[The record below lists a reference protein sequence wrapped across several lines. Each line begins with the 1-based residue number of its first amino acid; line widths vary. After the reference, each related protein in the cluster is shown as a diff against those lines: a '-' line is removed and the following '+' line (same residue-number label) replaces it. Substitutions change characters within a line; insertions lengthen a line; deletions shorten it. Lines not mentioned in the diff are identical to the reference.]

1 MSHATRQRQSA
12 SYLTLRA
19 ELRRTRAAARR
30 TWPARKSTAREFT
43 TQQSAAAPPLR
54 PVRLASHVSIG
65 SRRIILCRPK
75 VPVEPVQLGSCHVAH
90 RLLHYLLHRE
100 KRPLEHRPADDV
112 SQRGVADHAND
123 RAPVVRSQPNEPR
136 HNLQRPHWLA
146 LQHLKRH
153 NAKALGRVHGAP
165 VCKLLVVQAACH
177 NTARNQRVEQS
188 DSTTN
193 SVEPHRSHISALL
206 ALTSL
211 CSHSSIAR
219 IEASTACS
227 NGSGTFEMT

>member
-1 MSHATRQRQSA
+1 MRDTVRDMGLQVESQKSPTRWLAETSKPNTTQHNTTTPRAACIPRIHWFAPHHTLPSQSA
-12 SYLTLRA
+12 G
-19 ELRRTRAAARR
+19 RTRAFECVSCRSSPQAAVACVSQTRNSRR
-30 TWPARKSTAREFT
+30 SNRIRVRCVAYSTNFR
-43 TQQSAAAPPLR
+43 R
-54 PVRLASHVSIG
+54 PVVL
-65 SRRIILCRPK
+65 
-75 VPVEPVQLGSCHVAH
+75 
-90 RLLHYLLHRE
+90 
-100 KRPLEHRPADDV
+100 
-112 SQRGVADHAND
+112 
-123 RAPVVRSQPNEPR
+123 SQPNEPR